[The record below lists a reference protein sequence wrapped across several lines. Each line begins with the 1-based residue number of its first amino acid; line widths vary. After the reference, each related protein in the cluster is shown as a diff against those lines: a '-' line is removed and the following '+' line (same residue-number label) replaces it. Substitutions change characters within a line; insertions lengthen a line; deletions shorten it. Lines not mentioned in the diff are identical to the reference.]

1 MILQTCCNQIDEYS
15 FTVSNTVSAETYV
28 DAGVDWTT
36 FTNVTLKFSKV
47 NEETTSFLSVDISDR
62 FEYMFQTS
70 VQDGLLTINFSDF
83 GVATFNGETFWP
95 DYLYTVTVEYTYAG
109 NEYSTSVTVGF
120 LKIIKNI
127 VYQQMMKSNW
137 KKELACTCNCEPY
150 NTTLRKWNYLM
161 MLEIQSEL
169 CLINE
174 YLLTL
179 QALYKITGTDHE
191 FE

>member
-1 MILQTCCNQIDEYS
+1 MILQICASQIDEYS
-15 FTVSNTVSAETYV
+15 FTVSNTVSQETYD
-28 DAGVDWTT
+28 DAGVDWAT

-47 NEETTSFLSVDISDR
+47 NGDGDEVSVDISSTFQYL
-62 FEYMFQTS
+62 FE
-70 VQDGLLTINFSDF
+70 DGGLTINFSDF
-83 GVATFNGETFWP
+83 GLDEINDYAYFP
-95 DYLYTVTVEYTYAG
+95 DWMYEITIEYTYAG
-109 NEYSTSVTVGF
+109 DEYSTSVTVGF

-137 KKELACTCNCEPY
+137 KKELSCNCNCEPY